1 MTARKSPRPSGG
13 DEIREAILE
22 AASEEFAAKGT
33 AASLREIAA
42 AAGVHLSLIDRYYG
56 TKDDLL
62 RAVLARNAQGGRRV
76 VDEALDVAQA
86 MHDVFLQTTHRDR
99 YIRIVA
105 WLLLAGVPADKIQTE
120 YPAIRALRDRG
131 AHDGVGD
138 LDVLAAFA
146 LTYGWTVFGDQ
157 LLDAFDRREQDR
169 SLVQTHL
176 GNVLARI
183 LQP

>member
-1 MTARKSPRPSGG
+1 MTARESPRPSGG
-13 DEIREAILE
+13 DEIRDAILE
-22 AASEEFAAKGT
+22 AASQEFAAKGT

-42 AAGVHLSLIDRYYG
+42 AAGVHLSLIDRYFG

-62 RAVLARNAQGGRRV
+62 RSVLARNAEGGRRV
-76 VDEALDVAQA
+76 VDDAADVVQA
-86 MHDVFLQTTHRDR
+86 MRDVFLQTTQRDR

-105 WLLLAGVPADKIQTE
+105 WLLLAGVPADKIQAE

-131 AHDGVGD
+131 DREGVGD

-157 LLDAFDRREQDR
+157 LLDAFDRDQRDR
-169 SLVQTHL
+169 SLVQVHL

>member
-1 MTARKSPRPSGG
+1 MTARESPRPSGG
-13 DEIREAILE
+13 DEIRDAILE
-22 AASEEFAAKGT
+22 AASQEFAARGT
-33 AASLREIAA
+33 AASLRKIAA
-42 AAGVHLSLIDRYYG
+42 AAGVHLSLIDRYFG

-62 RAVLARNAQGGRRV
+62 RAVLARNAEGGGRV
-76 VDEALDVAQA
+76 VDDAADVAQA
-86 MHDVFLQTTHRDR
+86 MQNVFLQTTHRDR

-131 AHDGVGD
+131 EREGVGD
-138 LDVLAAFA
+138 LDMLAAFA

-157 LLDAFDRREQDR
+157 LLDAFDRDQRDR
-169 SLVQTHL
+169 SLVHAHL

-183 LQP
+183 LRS

>member
-1 MTARKSPRPSGG
+1 MTARETPRPSGG

-22 AASEEFAAKGT
+22 AASQEFAAKGT

-42 AAGVHLSLIDRYYG
+42 AAGVHLSLIDRHCG

-62 RAVLARNAQGGRRV
+62 RAVLARNAQAGRRV
-76 VDEALDVAQA
+76 VDDAADVAEA
-86 MHDVFLQTTHRDR
+86 MHDVFLQATHRDR

-105 WLLLAGVPADKIQTE
+105 WLLLAGVPAEQIQTE

-131 AHDGVGD
+131 ANEGIDD
-138 LDVLAAFA
+138 LDMLAAFA

-157 LLDAFDRREQDR
+157 LLDAFDRRQQDR

-176 GNVLARI
+176 GSLLARI
-183 LQP
+183 LRP